1 MAINDEVLAEV
12 LRLKNLFPYF
22 SVKTTGHS
30 LGGALAQLTAMM
42 LLKNGIPTTMIN
54 FG

>member
-1 MAINDEVLAEV
+1 MVVNDEVLKEV
-12 LRLKNLFPYF
+12 LRLKAIYPDY

-42 LLKNGIPTTMIN
+42 LIKNGI
-54 FG
+54 